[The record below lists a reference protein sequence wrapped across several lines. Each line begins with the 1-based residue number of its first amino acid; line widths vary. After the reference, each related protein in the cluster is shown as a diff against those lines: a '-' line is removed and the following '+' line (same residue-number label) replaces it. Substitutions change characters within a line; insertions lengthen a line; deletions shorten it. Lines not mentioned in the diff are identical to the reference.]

1 MSEWHRK
8 LSQYSWPDRFLLV
21 EAVFMLGLAR
31 LAVLTLPFRWVMRI
45 SGDHL
50 GQSSDDVLLADAE
63 TAERVAWAIQG
74 MRYHTPWDS
83 NCLARAI
90 AGQQMLRRRG
100 VESTL
105 YIGVD
110 NNMPRS
116 FETHAWLRC
125 GGRILTGAER
135 KDQFTA
141 FVSYAKKRAN
151 SL

>member
-1 MSEWHRK
+1 
-8 LSQYSWPDRFLLV
+8 
-21 EAVFMLGLAR
+21 MLGLAR
-31 LAVLTLPFRWVMRI
+31 LAVLTLPFRWVMRT

-50 GQSSDDVLLADAE
+50 AESPDGIPTVDME
-63 TAERVAWAIQG
+63 TAERVGWAVQG

-83 NCLARAI
+83 NCLARGI

-110 NNMPRS
+110 NNVPRS

-125 GGRILTGAER
+125 GGKILTGEKR

-141 FVSYAKKRAN
+141 VVSYAKETEGT
-151 SL
+151 S

>member
-8 LSQYSWPDRFLLV
+8 PSHYSWPDRFLLL

-31 LAVLTLPFRWVMRI
+31 LAVLTLPFRGVMRA
-45 SGDHL
+45 SGEHL
-50 GQSSDDVLLADAE
+50 AQTPDDVPLAYEE
-63 TAERVAWAIQG
+63 TAERVAWAVQG

-100 VESTL
+100 VESTI

-110 NNMPRS
+110 NNVPRS

-125 GGRILTGAER
+125 GRKILTGAGL

-141 FVSYAKKRAN
+141 VVSYAKERED
-151 SL
+151 SS